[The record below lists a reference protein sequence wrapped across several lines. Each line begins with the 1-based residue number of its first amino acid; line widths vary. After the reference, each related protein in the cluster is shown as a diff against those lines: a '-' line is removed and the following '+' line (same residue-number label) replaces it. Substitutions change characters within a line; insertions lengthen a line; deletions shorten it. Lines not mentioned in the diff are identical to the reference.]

1 MPGDAD
7 LGRLTTR
14 TRTGQLTHYP
24 THRKD
29 DRRADRRAN
38 HREYQRGQRANPG
51 PRLTDRAPVAAH
63 LDALRDAGM
72 TLADIAAVS
81 GYSRSYLHDVMA
93 GRSQRIR
100 AIAAE
105 DLLSIPVRSAA
116 A

>member
-1 MPGDAD
+1 
-7 LGRLTTR
+7 
-14 TRTGQLTHYP
+14 
-24 THRKD
+24 
-29 DRRADRRAN
+29 
-38 HREYQRGQRANPG
+38 
-51 PRLTDRAPVAAH
+51 
-63 LDALRDAGM
+63 M

>member
-1 MPGDAD
+1 MHASTSWHTCPCDDCRAD
-7 LGRLTTR
+7 LRA
-14 TRTGQLTHYP
+14 YN
-24 THRKD
+24 RKYMRD
-29 DRRADRRAN
+29 L
-38 HREYQRGQRANPG
+38 RANPG

-100 AIAAE
+100 DITAE